1 MTRAHRPPHDVS
13 KTTNKH
19 KRTPPSSPYDDQ
31 APQSAVTQAADGD
44 ASAPPPTAERDG
56 ADAAGLT
63 APASGV
69 SAVPSATS
77 GATPSAPLA
86 DDAWALVGVITGAF
100 GLHGDLKLR
109 PETDF
114 PERFT
119 RTKTLYVG
127 DDRTPYPVA
136 SARPHK
142 VGQLVVHLTGVESE
156 PEAERLRNRQVFIP
170 LVELTPLAPEQ
181 YYIHDLVG
189 LRVEHVNGTPLGV
202 IADVITTAASDLY
215 VVRRTPAPATGANAH
230 GGAPSQARGKP
241 SAKAGDDEV
250 LLPAVK
256 EFVKSVSLARGVVI
270 VDPIPGLF
278 DDASVNAAED
288 VDDSSA
294 GS

>member
-1 MTRAHRPPHDVS
+1 MTREPLPPRDVS
-13 KTTNKH
+13 KTTNKPEL
-19 KRTPPSSPYDDQ
+19 TPPPHDAQ
-31 APQSAVTQAADGD
+31 APEAAPTAAGAADDDARGTGGSA
-44 ASAPPPTAERDG
+44 ASAM
-56 ADAAGLT
+56 DAPAAALSATTRATPT
-63 APASGV
+63 APAV
-69 SAVPSATS
+69 
-77 GATPSAPLA
+77 
-86 DDAWALVGVITGAF
+86 DEAWALVGVITGAF

-119 RTKTLYVG
+119 RTKTVYVG

-142 VGQLVVHLTGVESE
+142 VGQLVVHLAGVESE

-181 YYIHDLVG
+181 YYIHDLIG

-215 VVRRTPAPATGANAH
+215 VIRRTPTADANAH
-230 GGAPSQARGKP
+230 RASRSQARNKA

-256 EFVKSVSLARGVVI
+256 EFVKLVSLARGVVI
-270 VDPIPGLF
+270 VDPIPGIF
-278 DDASVNAAED
+278 DDGSVNAAED
-288 VDDSSA
+288 AEDVDIS
-294 GS
+294 

>member
-1 MTRAHRPPHDVS
+1 MP
-13 KTTNKH
+13 
-19 KRTPPSSPYDDQ
+19 
-31 APQSAVTQAADGD
+31 
-44 ASAPPPTAERDG
+44 
-56 ADAAGLT
+56 LT
-63 APASGV
+63 
-69 SAVPSATS
+69 
-77 GATPSAPLA
+77 

-142 VGQLVVHLTGVESE
+142 VGQLVVHLLGVESE

-181 YYIHDLVG
+181 YYIHDLIG

-215 VVRRTPAPATGANAH
+215 VVRRAPVPDADATAH
-230 GGAPSQARGKP
+230 GHARGKA
-241 SAKAGDDEV
+241 SGKAGDDEV

-278 DDASVNAAED
+278 DDASVNAAEGAED
-288 VDDSSA
+288 VDVS
-294 GS
+294 